1 MPAVYDLALV
11 IAEIISVHCPGT
23 SARERFLQACIA
35 TDWGEAVSM
44 IEGMLAEPWHL
55 RGYQERRLREFLDL
69 ICAARGDQTSTDQAF
84 SSSGSM
90 AALTCFRF
98 QREATLRPR
107 PALI

>member
-1 MPAVYDLALV
+1 LPAVYDLALV

-35 TDWGEAVSM
+35 TDWVEAVSM

-69 ICAARGDQTSTDQAF
+69 ICAARGDQASTDQAF
-84 SSSGSM
+84 SASGSM

-98 QREATLRPR
+98 EREATLQPR